1 MVQIDNIYMDLVI
14 GIIGILLTLWTIK
27 MQFFSKPNEDLKHLT
42 IQFMATQKLSLQV
55 QDNLE
60 KLIVQ
65 YNSWECEMFPNFT
78 YRTCLEEMKSSFK
91 TNLSDDVL
99 KTFLHQNPSKPTILS
114 TIKSL
119 EVQHEN
125 LMQLQANL
133 NLIRKQMAN
142 DE

>member
-1 MVQIDNIYMDLVI
+1 MDDKNAV
-14 GIIGILLTLWTIK
+14 LL
-27 MQFFSKPNEDLKHLT
+27 KPNEELKHLT

-99 KTFLHQNPSKPTILS
+99 KHFYIKIRPNPQYFQPLR
-114 TIKSL
+114 
-119 EVQHEN
+119 V
-125 LMQLQANL
+125 
-133 NLIRKQMAN
+133 
-142 DE
+142 